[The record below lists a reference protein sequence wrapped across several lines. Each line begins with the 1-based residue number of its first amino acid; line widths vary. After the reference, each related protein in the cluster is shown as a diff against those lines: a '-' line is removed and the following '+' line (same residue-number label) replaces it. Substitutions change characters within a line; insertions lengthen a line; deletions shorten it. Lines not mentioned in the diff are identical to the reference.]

1 MKKTLL
7 FFFLALVLE
16 NTSAQP
22 PVSNHSAKR
31 LIFKV
36 KSGSSLLQAL
46 QQAAPRTV
54 GKVARPQSIANAPPE
69 LTTFLQKG
77 RLSSFKAVK
86 PGASTTPLAAGIER
100 IFVAELADGALLE
113 QVIEQMKSLPDIE
126 YVEPDYIGESDGVL
140 VDEAN
145 EGTDLPSSSF
155 MTPDDPE
162 YANQWGLRNTGQSIG
177 GFTGVVGTDVN
188 IEPAWDI
195 TTGNDAVLLAVL
207 DSGIP
212 ANSADLTG
220 RLLQGYDYAN
230 NDGDVLDD
238 LGHGSNVTG
247 IAAATGD
254 NGQLMAGIDWQC
266 RVIHMKVLDA
276 NNFGFYSWWIEALIA
291 VADSGANVI
300 NMSLGGSG
308 ASNALRDGI
317 DYAVNAGAIIVVSMM
332 NVNGETPF
340 YPAAYPNVIAVGA
353 INNRSQRAVPFC
365 YSTTS
370 GSNFGNHIDFVA
382 PGELIVGLSSSNPNG
397 ISYYCG
403 TSQASPIVAGVV
415 SLLLALKPDLTF
427 EDVYDLLKAGAQDQV
442 GPMSEDTEGWDKY
455 FGWGLINATAT
466 VNALVT
472 SVDDRNENAPETY
485 VLAQNFPNPFNPETV
500 IRYQLPWFSR
510 IKIEIFSL
518 LGQKVTT
525 LVDKQQSKG
534 AHSATWYG
542 RDATGRAVAS
552 GVYIYRLQAGSFV
565 EGRKML
571 LLR

>member
-36 KSGSSLLQAL
+36 KSRSSLLQVL

-54 GKVARPQSIANAPPE
+54 GKVARLQSIANASPE

-77 RLSSFKAVK
+77 RLRSFKAVK

-126 YVEPDYIGESDGVL
+126 YAEPDYIGKSDGVL

-145 EGTDLPSSSF
+145 EGMDLPSSSF

-247 IAAATGD
+247 IAGATGD

-266 RVIHMKVLDA
+266 RVIHMKVLDK

-317 DYAVNAGAIIVVSMM
+317 DYAANAGAIIVVSMM
-332 NVNGETPF
+332 NLNSETPF

-370 GSNFGNHIDFVA
+370 GSNFGSHIDFVA
-382 PGELIVGLSSSNPNG
+382 PGELIVGLSSSNPNS

-403 TSQASPIVAGVV
+403 TSQATPIVAGVV
-415 SLLLALKPDLTF
+415 SLLLTLIPDLTF

-442 GPMSEDTEGWDKY
+442 GPISEDTEGRDKY
-455 FGWGLINATAT
+455 FGWGLINATET
-466 VNALVT
+466 VNALAT

-485 VLAQNFPNPFNPETV
+485 VLAQNFPNPFNPETMIKYHLPKDSEV
-500 IRYQLPWFSR
+500 KLSIYNIFGQLVR
-510 IKIEIFSL
+510 
-518 LGQKVTT
+518 T
-525 LVDKQQSKG
+525 LVDKKQEAGFQSVEWDSQNEFG
-534 AHSATWYG
+534 VP
-542 RDATGRAVAS
+542 VAS
-552 GVYIYRLQAGSFV
+552 GVYIYRLEADHFV
-565 EGRKML
+565 QTRKML
-571 LLR
+571 LLK